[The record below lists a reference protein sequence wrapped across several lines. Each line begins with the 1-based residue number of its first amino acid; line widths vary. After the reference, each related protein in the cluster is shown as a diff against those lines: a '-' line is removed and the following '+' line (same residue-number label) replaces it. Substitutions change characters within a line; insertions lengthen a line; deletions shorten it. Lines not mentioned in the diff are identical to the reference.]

1 LFARTTLA
9 GPRRRDE
16 SGEEG
21 KRGLFLAVGNE
32 AIKFNLGVTGEKR
45 EEYRGWIEVNERGR
59 EREDQQKE
67 GDQETLLVT

>member
-1 LFARTTLA
+1 M
-9 GPRRRDE
+9 
-16 SGEEG
+16 
-21 KRGLFLAVGNE
+21 FLAVGNE